1 MALKSLTRGKPIFL
15 LLSSLGFSFFL
26 SFLLSFFLSLGLIC
40 CLVPLKGLPIA
51 LGFDLSLGFRLYS
64 VLDYY

>member
-15 LLSSLGFSFFL
+15 LLSSLGF
-26 SFLLSFFLSLGLIC
+26 SFFLSLGLIC